1 LQYEIDI
8 AGKRRHVVVERSGDA
23 FLVTIDGRPFH
34 VSAARIDAGLLS
46 LIVGS
51 ASVEATVASD
61 GASGRLVVR
70 VGTTPV
76 AVEVCG
82 RRRPGERAAHAA
94 SGGGPQRVVAP
105 MPGKIIRVLVKAGDA
120 VAARQG
126 LIVVE
131 AMKMENELRAGR
143 DGTVA
148 ELHAREGQ
156 SVEAGAL
163 LVVIQ

>member
-1 LQYEIDI
+1 LQYEFDI
-8 AGKRRHVVVERSGDA
+8 AGKRRHVIVDRSGDA
-23 FLVTIDGRPFH
+23 FLVTVDGRPFH
-34 VSAARIDAGLLS
+34 VSAVRIDARLLS

-51 ASVEATVASD
+51 TSVEASVAPD
-61 GASGRLVVR
+61 GASARLDVR

-82 RRRPGERAAHAA
+82 RRRPGQRAADAA
-94 SGGGPQRVVAP
+94 SGSGPQRIVAP
-105 MPGKIIRVLVKAGDA
+105 MPGKIIRVIVKKGEA

-126 LIVVE
+126 LLVVE

-143 DGTVA
+143 DGTIA
-148 ELHAREGQ
+148 ELHVREGQ

>member
-1 LQYEIDI
+1 MQYEVDI
-8 AGKRRHVVVERSGDA
+8 AGKRRHVIVDRSGDA

-34 VSAARIDAGLLS
+34 VSAARVDAGLLS

-61 GASGRLVVR
+61 DASGQLVVR

-76 AVEVCG
+76 TVALSG
-82 RRRPGERAAHAA
+82 RRRPGQRPAEAA
-94 SGGGPQRVVAP
+94 SGSGPQRVVAP
-105 MPGKIIRVLVKAGDA
+105 MPGKIIRVLVKRGEA
-120 VAARQG
+120 VTARQG
-126 LIVVE
+126 LLVVE

-143 DGTVA
+143 DGTIA
-148 ELHAREGQ
+148 ELHVREGQ